1 VSGDPDWRA
10 YCLAKQ
16 GAWPDSP
23 WENDTVVKVGPKI
36 FAFLGA
42 AHDGSSPATS
52 IGLKCGDREAADL
65 WLERYPDHA
74 RKMAYIGAHGWNT
87 FILDGTI
94 DDDIVRDLIDTSYE
108 LVLAR
113 LPRSQRPAG

>member
-1 VSGDPDWRA
+1 MSGQPDWHA
-10 YCLAKQ
+10 YCMAKP

-23 WENDTVVKVGPKI
+23 WEGDTVVKVGPKI
-36 FAFLGA
+36 FVFLGA
-42 AHDGSSPATS
+42 DRPATS

-87 FILDGTI
+87 FTLDGTI
-94 DDDIVRDLIDTSYE
+94 DDEEVRELIDTSSD
-108 LVLAR
+108 LVVAK
-113 LPRSQRPAG
+113 LPKSKRPG